1 MIDGLS
7 TVEAVADFLDAEVA
21 GAVPGELRGEVRAA
35 AKLLRACALELS
47 VRPRE
52 VGTEIDDLLGLIH
65 RTNLDEADLDLL
77 NSLQARSLDPHLS
90 LREQEDLRRAVAA
103 LTGRTLARLVQADD
117 PRVAGFVECLGHHAA
132 RRSRWQDVFPANP
145 AGVRQ

>member
-1 MIDGLS
+1 MTDGLS
-7 TVEAVADFLDAEVA
+7 TLDAIADFLDAEIV

-65 RTNLDEADLDLL
+65 RINLSEADLDLL
-77 NSLQARSLDPHLS
+77 NSLQARSLDPHLT

-117 PRVAGFVECLGHHAA
+117 PQVATFLGCLGHHAA
-132 RRSRWQDVFPANP
+132 RRSRWQDVFPPNP